1 MDVVVDGTMRVDVVT
16 SVNVIVDDTM
26 RVDVVT

>member
-1 MDVVVDGTMRVDVVT
+1 MNVVVDGTMRVDVVT

-26 RVDVVT
+26 RVDIVT

>member
-1 MDVVVDGTMRVDVVT
+1 MDVVVDDTMRVYVVT